1 MKNSRKANLNHHE
14 GKTPYECEHCHEG
27 FDEEENFK
35 RYIESVHEGKKPCE
49 CEHCH
54 EGFADEQNLKSHMES
69 DCEKIKIQKLRGES
83 KNQTPDDNTDNE
95 NLLEHDEKE
104 EAITNNNKIPQ
115 EVQIEVIEGIKLNDI
130 DWNNVEYIY
139 VPEIVEKPIDTD
151 PSSNKLDQAEAI
163 EEPILE
169 VSVHLLC
176 RYQLGK
182 DSVHIKNSKVQV
194 KVHIKISNMQVLR

>member
-1 MKNSRKANLNHHE
+1 MNTHVEAA
-14 GKTPYECEHCHEG
+14 
-27 FDEEENFK
+27 
-35 RYIESVHEGKKPCE
+35 HEGKKPHE

-169 VSVHLLC
+169 EIADQNPEDHETNNC
-176 RYQLGK
+176 EIIDQ
-182 DSVHIKNSKVQV
+182 DSSSKSPPKEHHKAVIHDGNKPQFACEICE
-194 KVHIKISNMQVLR
+194 KTFTRHA